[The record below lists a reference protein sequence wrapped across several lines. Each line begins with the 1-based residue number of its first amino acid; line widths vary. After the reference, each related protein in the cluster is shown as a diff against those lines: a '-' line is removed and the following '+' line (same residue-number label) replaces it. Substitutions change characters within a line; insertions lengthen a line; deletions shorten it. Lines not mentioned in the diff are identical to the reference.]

1 MASMLVATGPGH
13 SATGADGQLLQ
24 GSSDWNIGG
33 AHYRCWDPAPV
44 LSRDGGETATCRH
57 LLQCHHHQ
65 QQQQGFIAFIS
76 LKQGAGVQSPAQE
89 GGLVTSNCRYDVHRV
104 DIYIYLYCHTGLVP
118 HYCSTATGFNR

>member
-1 MASMLVATGPGH
+1 MASMLVVAGH
-13 SATGADGQLLQ
+13 SATGAWWSASAGDHPTGTLA
-24 GSSDWNIGG
+24 GPDSG
-33 AHYRCWDPAPV
+33 CWGPAPE

-89 GGLVTSNCRYDVHRV
+89 GGLVTSNCRYYV
-104 DIYIYLYCHTGLVP
+104 
-118 HYCSTATGFNR
+118 